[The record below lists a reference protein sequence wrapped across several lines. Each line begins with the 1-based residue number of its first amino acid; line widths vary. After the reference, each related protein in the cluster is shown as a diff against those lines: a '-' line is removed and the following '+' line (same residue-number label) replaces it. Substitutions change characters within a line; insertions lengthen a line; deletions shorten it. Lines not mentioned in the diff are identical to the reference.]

1 MCEGEDVEAVGAPL
15 FRAFRRSEAFQ
26 KTDQSTF
33 RFRTFTFS
41 TTLSPPPPVGR

>member
-1 MCEGEDVEAVGAPL
+1 MLRGAPL

-33 RFRTFTFS
+33 RSELLHFS
-41 TTLSPPPPVGR
+41 TTLSPVGR